1 MPYLSAHP
9 GEGRDERIV
18 EAALRTFRL
27 TLPWLACRGETAM
40 PDNETAELADF
51 REEARAW
58 LEANFPKALAGRTD
72 EPMAP
77 YGRAEPSAD
86 QELWRQRMAE
96 KGWSA
101 PTWPAAYGGGG
112 LTVEQARVL
121 ADEMARIGA
130 VNPIGGMGIGLFGP
144 TLLEYGTDEQ
154 KQRYIPDIVAGKVW
168 WCQGYSE
175 PGSGSDLASLQTR
188 AEDRGDH
195 FLVNGQKIWT
205 SGAQYADMIFCLVR
219 TDTTKK
225 QEGISF
231 VVFSMHQPGVEV
243 RPIQLIAG
251 HSPFCETFFT
261 NVEAPKANLIG
272 PLNGGWTVAKRLL
285 QYERSPGGGPTRMR
299 PPELGVMAKKYVGE
313 DADGRLNDHDLRV
326 RIAANAMEL
335 RAVRLTI
342 ERGAAEARRNA
353 GPSAAS
359 SILKNANA
367 KAAQDRA
374 ELLVEAMGAQGLGWD
389 GADYDEE
396 ELSAVREWLSGK
408 AASIYSGS
416 HEIQNNV
423 ISKRILGLPDAT
435 PAR

>member
-1 MPYLSAHP
+1 MQETQELS
-9 GEGRDERIV
+9 
-18 EAALRTFRL
+18 TFR
-27 TLPWLACRGETAM
+27 
-40 PDNETAELADF
+40 D
-51 REEARAW
+51 EARAW
-58 LEANFPKALAGRTD
+58 LEANFPKSLAGRVD
-72 EPMAP
+72 EPIAP
-77 YGRAEPSAD
+77 YGQATPSSD
-86 QELWRQRMAE
+86 QELWRERMAA
-96 KGWSA
+96 KGWST
-101 PTWPAAYGGGG
+101 PTWPTALGGGG

-121 ADEMARIGA
+121 LGEMARIGA
-130 VNPIGGMGIGLFGP
+130 LNPIGGMGTSLFGP

-188 AEDRGDH
+188 AEDKGDH

-219 TDTTKK
+219 TDTTRK

-231 VVFSMHQPGVEV
+231 VVFSMRQPGVEV

-261 NVEAPKANLIG
+261 NVEVPKENLIG
-272 PLNGGWTVAKRLL
+272 RLNGGWSIAKHLL
-285 QYERSPGGGPTRMR
+285 QYERSPGGRTGVRE
-299 PPELGVMAKKYVGE
+299 PELGVVAKQYVGE
-313 DADGRLNDHDLRV
+313 DADGRLADSDLRM
-326 RIAANAMEL
+326 RIAANAIEQ
-335 RAVRLTI
+335 RAVQLTN
-342 ERGAAEARRNA
+342 RRVALETKGNA

-374 ELLVEAMGAQGLGWD
+374 ELLVEAMGAQGLGWE
-389 GADYDEE
+389 GTDYTEDE
-396 ELSAVREWLSGK
+396 LTAIRGWLSGK

-416 HEIQNNV
+416 HEIQNNI

-435 PAR
+435 RAS

>member
-1 MPYLSAHP
+1 VAA
-9 GEGRDERIV
+9 V
-18 EAALRTFRL
+18 EENVSKQGFRQ
-27 TLPWLACRGETAM
+27 
-40 PDNETAELADF
+40 
-51 REEARAW
+51 EARAW
-58 LEANFPKALAGRTD
+58 LAANFPKTLAGRSD
-72 EPMAP
+72 EPTAP
-77 YGRAEPSAD
+77 YGQATPSAD

-101 PTWPAAYGGGG
+101 PMWPAAYGGGG
-112 LTVEQARVL
+112 LSAEQASVL
-121 ADEMARIGA
+121 QQEMAKIGA
-130 VNPIGGMGIGLFGP
+130 LNPVGGMGMSLFGP
-144 TLLEYGTDEQ
+144 TLLEYGSDEQ

-188 AEDRGDH
+188 AEDKGDH

-219 TDTTKK
+219 TDTSKK

-231 VVFSMHQPGVEV
+231 VVFSMRQPGVEV
-243 RPIQLIAG
+243 RPIKLIAG

-261 NVEAPKANLIG
+261 DVEVPKENLIG
-272 PLNGGWTVAKRLL
+272 RLNGGWTVAKRLL
-285 QYERSPGGGPTRMR
+285 QYERSPGAARAS
-299 PPELGVMAKKYVGE
+299 PPQLGVVAKKYVGE
-313 DADGRLNDHDLRV
+313 DEAGRLADNDLRM
-326 RIAANAMEL
+326 RIAANAMEQ

-342 ERGAAEARRNA
+342 QRGAAEAKRNA

-374 ELLVEAMGAQGLGWD
+374 ELLIEAMGAQGLGWE
-389 GADYDEE
+389 GATYTEE
-396 ELSAVREWLSGK
+396 ELAAVREWLSGK

-423 ISKRILGLPDAT
+423 ISKRLLGLPDAT
-435 PAR
+435 PAS

>member
-1 MPYLSAHP
+1 MSAA
-9 GEGRDERIV
+9 ESNQ
-18 EAALRTFRL
+18 
-27 TLPWLACRGETAM
+27 LAE
-40 PDNETAELADF
+40 F
-51 REEARAW
+51 REQARTW

-72 EPMAP
+72 EPVAP
-77 YGRAEPSAD
+77 YGEATPTAD
-86 QELWRQRMAE
+86 QELWRQRMAQ

-101 PTWPAAYGGGG
+101 PTWPAALGGGG
-112 LTVEQARVL
+112 LSAEEAGVL
-121 ADEMARIGA
+121 REEMTRIGA
-130 VNPIGGMGIGLFGP
+130 LNPIGGMGISLFGP
-144 TLLEYGTDEQ
+144 TLLEYGTEEQ

-188 AEDRGDH
+188 AEDKGDH

-243 RPIQLIAG
+243 RPIKLIAG

-261 NVEAPKANLIG
+261 NVEAPKQNLIG
-272 PLNGGWTVAKRLL
+272 PLNGGWSVAKRLL
-285 QYERSPGGGPTRMR
+285 QYERSPGAASQVR
-299 PPELGVMAKKYVGE
+299 PPELGMLAKRYVGE
-313 DADGRLNDHDLRV
+313 DADGRLADSDLRM
-326 RIAANAMEL
+326 RIAANAIEQ
-335 RAVRLTI
+335 RAVQLTN
-342 ERGAAEARRNA
+342 RRVAAEAKRNA
-353 GPSAAS
+353 GPSAGS

-374 ELLVEAMGAQGLGWD
+374 ELLVEAMGVQGLGWEGGD
-389 GADYDEE
+389 FTEG
-396 ELSAVREWLSGK
+396 ELTAIRDWLSGK

-416 HEIQNNV
+416 HEVQNNV
-423 ISKRILGLPDAT
+423 ISKRLLGLPDAT
-435 PAR
+435 PAS

>member
-1 MPYLSAHP
+1 M
-9 GEGRDERIV
+9 
-18 EAALRTFRL
+18 EAA
-27 TLPWLACRGETAM
+27 ES
-40 PDNETAELADF
+40 AELARF
-51 REEARAW
+51 RNEARAW
-58 LEANFPKALAGRTD
+58 LESNFPKSLAGRDD
-72 EPMAP
+72 EPIAP
-77 YGRAEPSAD
+77 YGPETPSAD
-86 QELWRQRMAE
+86 QELWRQRMAA

-112 LTVEQARVL
+112 LSADEGRVL
-121 ADEMARIGA
+121 QQEMGRLGA
-130 VNPIGGMGIGLFGP
+130 LNPVGGMGTSMFGP
-144 TLLEYGTDEQ
+144 TLLEYGTEAQ

-188 AEDRGDH
+188 AEDKGDH

-225 QEGISF
+225 HEGISF

-243 RPIQLIAG
+243 RPIMLIAG

-261 NVEAPKANLIG
+261 NVEVPKQDLIG
-272 PLNGGWTVAKRLL
+272 RLNGGWSVAKRLL
-285 QYERSPGGGPTRMR
+285 QYERSPGSASQVRQ
-299 PPELGVMAKKYVGE
+299 PELGVVAKQYLGE
-313 DADGRLNDHDLRV
+313 DADGRLADADLRM
-326 RIAANAMEL
+326 RMAANAIEQ
-335 RAVRLTI
+335 RAVQLTN
-342 ERGAAEARRNA
+342 RRVAAEAKGNA

-389 GADYDEE
+389 GPDYTEDE
-396 ELSAVREWLSGK
+396 LAAIRGWLSGK

-416 HEIQNNV
+416 HEVQNNV
-423 ISKRILGLPDAT
+423 ISKRLLGLPDAT
-435 PAR
+435 RAS

>member
-1 MPYLSAHP
+1 VENPVGDNDLR
-9 GEGRDERIV
+9 EG
-18 EAALRTFRL
+18 FR
-27 TLPWLACRGETAM
+27 R
-40 PDNETAELADF
+40 
-51 REEARAW
+51 EARAW
-58 LEANFPKALAGRTD
+58 LADNFPKALAGRAD
-72 EPMAP
+72 EPTAP
-77 YGRAEPSAD
+77 YGQATPSAD
-86 QELWRQRMAE
+86 QEVWRERIAK

-112 LTVEQARVL
+112 LSAEQAGVL
-121 ADEMARIGA
+121 QQEMTRIGA
-130 VNPIGGMGIGLFGP
+130 LNPIGGMGMSLFGP
-144 TLLEYGTDEQ
+144 TLLEYGSEEQ
-154 KQRYIPDIVAGKVW
+154 KLRYVPDIVAGKVW

-188 AEDRGDH
+188 AEDKGDH

-219 TDTTKK
+219 TDTTRK

-231 VVFSMHQPGVEV
+231 VVFSMRQPGVEV
-243 RPIQLIAG
+243 RPIKLIAG

-261 NVEAPKANLIG
+261 DVEVPKDNLIG
-272 PLNGGWTVAKRLL
+272 RLNGGWTVAKRLL
-285 QYERSPGGGPTRMR
+285 QYERSPGAARAS
-299 PPELGVMAKKYVGE
+299 PPQLGVVAKKYVGE
-313 DADGRLNDHDLRV
+313 DEAGRLADNDLRM
-326 RIAANAMEL
+326 RIAANAMEQ

-342 ERGAAEARRNA
+342 QRGAAEARRNA

-374 ELLVEAMGAQGLGWD
+374 ELLIEAMGAQGLGWE
-389 GADYDEE
+389 GATYTEE
-396 ELSAVREWLSGK
+396 ELAAVREWLSGK

-423 ISKRILGLPDAT
+423 ISKRLLGLPDAT
-435 PAR
+435 PAS